1 MAKNDWNNKTYD
13 YEYAPG
19 QLAFKG
25 KVVQEPEVFSG
36 KSTVVRMRIAMNS
49 RVRESDRKIRNQST
63 FLTVTA
69 FDIVAENIINLGIDK
84 GSELIIIG
92 RLSSNN
98 YENKEGELIYGLQVK
113 AEDVGISVLDRGLQD
128 SDYAP
133 KTGGY
138 TNNNSDDEEDDEES
152 TPRRTRKKSSRSSGA
167 KRRSRSRDEDVDDVD
182 DIDEDVDDIDDEDDE
197 EFEPKPRRSRAKRN
211 RRKVEVDDDIDDYLE
226 DDDEVI

>member
-25 KVVQEPEVFSG
+25 RVVQEPEVFSG
-36 KSTVVRMRIAMNS
+36 KSTVVRMRVAMNS

-63 FLTVTA
+63 FITVTA
-69 FDIVAENIINLGIDK
+69 FDIVAENIIDLGIDK

-98 YENKEGELIYGLQVK
+98 YENKDGELIYGLQVK

-133 KTGGY
+133 KSGGY
-138 TNNNSDDEEDDEES
+138 SRSDDEEDDEES

-182 DIDEDVDDIDDEDDE
+182 DLNEDVDDIDDEDDE
-197 EFEPKPRRSRAKRN
+197 EFEPKPRRSRSKRT

>member
-25 KVVQEPEVFSG
+25 RVVQEPEVFSG
-36 KSTVVRMRIAMNS
+36 KSTVVRMRVAMNS

-113 AEDVGISVLDRGLQD
+113 AEDVGISVLDRGLQN

-133 KTGGY
+133 KSGGY
-138 TNNNSDDEEDDEES
+138 SRSDDEEDDEES

-167 KRRSRSRDEDVDDVD
+167 KRRSRSRDEDVDDID
-182 DIDEDVDDIDDEDDE
+182 DLDEDVDDIDDEDDE
-197 EFEPKPRRSRAKRN
+197 EFEPKPRRSRAKRT

>member
-138 TNNNSDDEEDDEES
+138 TNNNDDEEDDEES

-182 DIDEDVDDIDDEDDE
+182 DLDEDVDDIDDEDDE

>member
-138 TNNNSDDEEDDEES
+138 TNNSDDEEDDEES